1 METAITSSSLLSLK
15 MKIVKELGCELDQK
29 SVIMDFGCG
38 SGKMVQELR
47 DLGYDAYGCGTRFI
61 YPESVDTAGMLERN
75 VIRPIDI
82 KNYRLP
88 FENNSFDFIFS
99 HSVFEHVKNYSE
111 SIAEIA
117 RVLKP
122 SGYCIHFFPPR
133 YNFVEAHVYV
143 PLSSVFHP
151 MPWLQFWTTLGVRNN
166 WTKKM
171 GPKDSA
177 TWIYNYLEEE
187 TNYLKRVDLLK
198 EFKKQF
204 DEVRFCEDIVLKH
217 SEGKGKYLFSMSKFI
232 PIIPRIYSSLRL
244 RAVFTRLPK
253 KYENVMP
260 LKN

>member
-1 METAITSSSLLSLK
+1 
-15 MKIVKELGCELDQK
+15 
-29 SVIMDFGCG
+29 
-38 SGKMVQELR
+38 
-47 DLGYDAYGCGTRFI
+47 
-61 YPESVDTAGMLERN
+61 
-75 VIRPIDI
+75 
-82 KNYRLP
+82 
-88 FENNSFDFIFS
+88 
-99 HSVFEHVKNYSE
+99 
-111 SIAEIA
+111 
-117 RVLKP
+117 
-122 SGYCIHFFPPR
+122 
-133 YNFVEAHVYV
+133 
-143 PLSSVFHP
+143 

-217 SEGKGKYLFSMSKFI
+217 PEGKGKYLFSMSKFI